1 MFILV
6 KTEKTNVQKGII
18 RCAHSQF
25 HLGFSNATS
34 GCLTRFRILT
44 TVGKD
49 KLCSTLTS
57 WFLRLHCTYC
67 VENDFFGQL
76 RVHLSKYLP
85 NVLKINFS

>member
-18 RCAHSQF
+18 RCALSQF

-34 GCLTRFRILT
+34 GCLTRFSILT

-67 VENDFFGQL
+67 VENDFL
-76 RVHLSKYLP
+76 D
-85 NVLKINFS
+85 NFEAIFSNIYPMFLN